1 MPDYRV
7 SEHRHSSLKYLWLN
21 NYYNQEEVNMDI
33 FPHVNLILIMLW
45 LVFFVIV
52 PAWGEIKFNPFRG
65 PRELKE

>member
-1 MPDYRV
+1 
-7 SEHRHSSLKYLWLN
+7 
-21 NYYNQEEVNMDI
+21 MDI

-65 PRELKE
+65 TRELKE